1 MTLPIIAVLLIL
13 VLAIIL
19 FVTDKLRVDLV
30 AMLVLLTL
38 AITGLITPV
47 EALSGFSSPAVATAG
62 AVFVL
67 SGGLARTGVAEIVGR
82 QVLRLSG
89 KSELRLTA
97 VIMLTAGV
105 MSAFMNN
112 VGVAALL
119 LPVVLI
125 ICRQINIPPSK
136 LLIPLSFGCLLGGLM
151 TLIGTA
157 PNILANEIVQ
167 DFGLAGLQF
176 FDFLP
181 VGAAVMLAGVGYM
194 VFLGRHLLPN
204 RSAVM
209 SLSEQNGSPIDPTT
223 LFSLEERLALV
234 ELPVDSLL
242 AGKTLAQSRL
252 GRTLGLTV
260 LGLQRNGRKQMSI
273 QPDTVLQGNDQL
285 LALGRVERLEAL
297 GRRPFLLP
305 VAADPMVQQ
314 LISAEVELA
323 EWTVPLDSHL
333 VGQTL
338 AQIGLRRQ
346 YGLHVIALE
355 RQEGRR
361 RTRLSMVPL
370 QAGDRLLLQ
379 GRREALTAAQSQHPF
394 TNSLHGIDQNKAQV
408 GDFDLSESILLV
420 RVPEASPLVG
430 QSLTQ
435 SHLGQLFGLEA
446 LSLIRDGETTLL
458 PNPDSPLMVN
468 DLLLVAGDPAELEIM
483 RGLQGLRVKRQL
495 QMEQVELKSEAVGLV
510 EAILSPHTTLVN
522 KSLREIHFRE
532 KYEVTVLAIWRNGRA
547 HRSDL
552 ANMPLQ
558 FGDAFLLY
566 GSRAKIS
573 LLGSEPDFLLLQDD
587 VSTTAPRRHK
597 AGLAAAIMT
606 AVILTALIG
615 WLPIALAALTGAT
628 LMILAGCLNMEEA
641 YRYIDWRAVFLIAC
655 MLTMGVAMESSGAA
669 QLLAESMLSLVGQ
682 FGDIAILAGFFL
694 MTSLAAQV
702 MPSAVVM
709 VLMAPI
715 ALNLAAEVNI
725 SPYALIMIIAVAAS
739 TSFMSPVGHP
749 VNVLMMGPG
758 GYRFTDYT
766 KVGVP
771 LVIVALL
778 VTLLVLPVV
787 WPLRP

>member
-1 MTLPIIAVLLIL
+1 MTIPIIAVLS
-13 VLAIIL
+13 VLALAIVL
-19 FVTDKLRVDLV
+19 FVTDKMRVDLV

-38 AITGLITPV
+38 AITGLITPL
-47 EALSGFSSPAVATAG
+47 EALSGFSSPAVVTAG

-89 KSELRLTA
+89 KSEFRLTV

-125 ICRQINIPPSK
+125 ICRQIQIPPSK

-167 DFGLAGLQF
+167 DFGLDGLQF
-176 FDFLP
+176 FDFFP
-181 VGAAVMLAGVGYM
+181 VGSVVMLAGVGYM
-194 VFLGRHLLPN
+194 VFFGRHLLPN
-204 RSAVM
+204 RSAAVA
-209 SLSEQNGSPIDPTT
+209 LSAQNEDTTDPAL
-223 LFSLEERLALV
+223 LFSLAERLVLV
-234 ELPVDSLL
+234 ELPANSQL

-273 QPDTVLQGNDQL
+273 QADTVLQSNDQL
-285 LALGRVERLEAL
+285 LALGRLEGLKAL
-297 GRRPFLLP
+297 GNRPFLLP
-305 VAADPMVQQ
+305 VADDPMVQQ
-314 LISAEVELA
+314 LISAEVGLA
-323 EWTVPLDSHL
+323 EWIIPPDAPFI
-333 VGQTL
+333 GQTL
-338 AQIGLRRQ
+338 TQIGLRRR
-346 YGLHVIALE
+346 YGLHVISIE
-355 RQEGRR
+355 RQGKQQSVH
-361 RTRLSMVPL
+361 LSAIPL
-370 QAGDRLLLQ
+370 AAGDRLLIQ
-379 GRREALTAAQSQHPF
+379 GRRDALTAVQSQPLF
-394 TNSLHGIDQNKAQV
+394 ANSYRILKREEAHV
-408 GDFDLSESILLV
+408 GDFGFGESMMFV
-420 RVPEASPLVG
+420 RIPEASPLVG
-430 QSLTQ
+430 QSLAQ
-435 SHLGQLFGLEA
+435 SDLGQLFGLEA
-446 LSLIRDGETTLL
+446 VNLIRDNDTILL
-458 PNPDSPLMVN
+458 PDPDSPLKAN
-468 DLLLVAGDPAELEIM
+468 DLLLVEGDPAELDIV
-483 RGLQGLRVKRQL
+483 RGLQELQVKHQL
-495 QMEQVELKSEAVGLV
+495 QLNQVEFKSDAIGLV

-522 KSLREIHFRE
+522 KSLLDIHFRE
-532 KYEVTVLAIWRNGRA
+532 KYGVTVLAIWRNGRA
-547 HRSDL
+547 YRSNL

-566 GSRAKIS
+566 GPRSKID

-587 VSTTAPRRHK
+587 VPTAPRRHK
-597 AGLAAAIMT
+597 AGLAAAIMV
-606 AVILTALIG
+606 AVIASALIG
-615 WLPIALAALTGAT
+615 WLPIALAAMSGAT
-628 LMILAGCLNMEEA
+628 LMILTGCLNMEEA
-641 YRYIDWRAVFLIAC
+641 YRYIEWRAIFLIAC

-669 QLLAESMLSLVGQ
+669 QLLAEGMLSLVGE
-682 FGDIAILAGFFL
+682 FGDIAILAGFFM

-725 SPYALIMIIAVAAS
+725 SPYALIMLIAVAAS

-749 VNVLMMGPG
+749 VNVLIMGPG

-771 LVIVALL
+771 LVIVTLL
-778 VTLLVLPVV
+778 VTLLVLPLV
-787 WPLRP
+787 WTLRP

>member
-13 VLAIIL
+13 GLAIFL

-30 AMLVLLTL
+30 AMLVLLAL

-47 EALSGFSSPAVATAG
+47 EALSGFSSPAVVTAG

-89 KSELRLTA
+89 KSEFRLTA

-125 ICRQINIPPSK
+125 ICRQINMPPSK

-181 VGAAVMLAGVGYM
+181 VGAVVMLAGVGYM

-209 SLSEQNGSPIDPTT
+209 ALSEQNEDAIDPTL

-234 ELPVDSLL
+234 ELPADSLL

-260 LGLQRNGRKQMSI
+260 LGLQRDDQKQMSI

-305 VAADPMVQQ
+305 VADDPTVQQ
-314 LISAEVELA
+314 LISTEVGLA
-323 EWTVPLDSHL
+323 EWTIPPNSPL

-338 AQIGLRRQ
+338 AQTGLRRE
-346 YGLHVIALE
+346 YGLHVISID
-355 RQEGRR
+355 RQGAWQ
-361 RTRLSMVPL
+361 RTNLSTISL
-370 QAGDRLLLQ
+370 LAGDRLVMQ
-379 GRREALTAAQSQHPF
+379 GRHEVITAVQSQPPF
-394 TNSLHGIDQNKAQV
+394 KGSFHIIDQSEAKV
-408 GDFDLSESILLV
+408 GDFGLSESILLV
-420 RVPEASPLVG
+420 RIPEASPLVG

-435 SHLGQLFGLEA
+435 SHLSQLFGLEA
-446 LSLIRDGETTLL
+446 LSLIRNGETNLL
-458 PNPDSPLMVN
+458 PDPDSPLMAN
-468 DLLLVAGDPAELEIM
+468 DLLLVEGDPAELEIM
-483 RGLQGLRVKRQL
+483 RGLQGLRIRRQL
-495 QMEQVELKSEAVGLV
+495 QMAQVELESEAVGLV
-510 EAILSPHTTLVN
+510 EAVLSPHTTLVN
-522 KSLREIHFRE
+522 KSLRDLHFRE
-532 KYEVTVLAIWRNGRA
+532 KYGVTVLAIWRNGRA
-547 HRSDL
+547 YRSSL

-566 GSRAKIS
+566 GPRAKIS
-573 LLGSEPDFLLLQDD
+573 LLGSEPDFLLLQDE
-587 VSTTAPRRHK
+587 VPTAPRRHK

-615 WLPIALAALTGAT
+615 WLPIALAALAGAAMMVLT
-628 LMILAGCLNMEEA
+628 GCLNMEEA
-641 YRYIDWRAVFLIAC
+641 YRYIEWRAIFLIAC
-655 MLTMGVAMESSGAA
+655 MLTMGIAMETSGAA
-669 QLLAESMLSLVGQ
+669 QLLAEGMLSLVGE

-725 SPYALIMIIAVAAS
+725 SPYALIMLIAVAAS

-778 VTLLVLPVV
+778 ITLLVLPLV

>member
-1 MTLPIIAVLLIL
+1 MTVPIIAVLSIL
-13 VLAIIL
+13 ALAIVL

-38 AITGLITPV
+38 AITGLITPL
-47 EALSGFSSPAVATAG
+47 EALAGFSSPAVITTG

-67 SGGLARTGVAEIVGR
+67 SGGLSRTGVAEIVGR

-89 KSELRLTA
+89 KSEFRLTA

-125 ICRQINIPPSK
+125 ICRQVHIPPSK

-167 DFGLAGLQF
+167 DFGLNGLQF
-176 FDFLP
+176 FDFFP
-181 VGAAVMLAGVGYM
+181 VGAVVMLTGVGYM
-194 VFLGRHLLPN
+194 VFFGRHLLPN
-204 RSAVM
+204 RSATVT
-209 SLSEQNGSPIDPTT
+209 LSAQNEDTTDPAL
-223 LFSLEERLALV
+223 LFSLAERLVLV
-234 ELPVDSLL
+234 ELPADSQL

-273 QPDTVLQGNDQL
+273 QADTVLQSNDQL
-285 LALGRVERLEAL
+285 LALGRIEGLEAL

-305 VAADPMVQQ
+305 VADDDPRIQQ
-314 LISAEVELA
+314 LISAEVGLA
-323 EWTVPLDSHL
+323 EWTVPPDSPL
-333 VGQTL
+333 IGQTL
-338 AQIGLRRQ
+338 VQIGLRRQ
-346 YGLHVIALE
+346 YGLHVISID
-355 RQEGRR
+355 RQGEQKH
-361 RTRLSMVPL
+361 THLSAFPL
-370 QAGDRLLLQ
+370 QAGDQLLIQ
-379 GRREALTAAQSQHPF
+379 GQREALTAVQTQPPF
-394 TNSLHGIDQNKAQV
+394 IGSFRILDQKEAQV
-408 GDFDLSESILLV
+408 GDFGFSESTLLV
-420 RVPEASPLVG
+420 RIPEASPLVG
-430 QSLTQ
+430 QSLAQ
-435 SHLGQLFGLEA
+435 SDLGQLFGLEA
-446 LSLIRDGETTLL
+446 VNLSRDGETILL
-458 PNPDSPLMVN
+458 PNPDSPLKAN
-468 DLLLVAGDPAELEIM
+468 DLLLVGGDPAELEIV
-483 RGLQGLRVKRQL
+483 RGLQGLQVKHQL
-495 QMEQVELKSEAVGLV
+495 QLNQVEFKSEAIGLV
-510 EAILSPHTTLVN
+510 EAILSPHATLVN
-522 KSLREIHFRE
+522 KSLRDIHFRE
-532 KYEVTVLAIWRNGRA
+532 KYGVTVLAIWRNGRA
-547 HRSDL
+547 YRSNL

-566 GSRAKIS
+566 GPRNKIE
-573 LLGSEPDFLLLQDD
+573 LLGSEPDFLLLHDD
-587 VSTTAPRRHK
+587 VPTAPRRHK
-597 AGLAAAIMT
+597 AGVAAAIMF
-606 AVILTALIG
+606 AVIASALFG

-628 LMILAGCLNMEEA
+628 LMVLTGCLNMEET
-641 YRYIDWRAVFLIAC
+641 YRYIEWRAIFLIAC

-669 QLLAESMLSLVGQ
+669 QLLAEGMLSLVGE
-682 FGDIAILAGFFL
+682 FGDIAILAGFFM
-694 MTSLAAQV
+694 MTSLGAQV

-725 SPYALIMIIAVAAS
+725 SPYALIMLIAVAAS

-771 LVIVALL
+771 LVIVTLL
-778 VTLLVLPVV
+778 VTLLVLPLV
-787 WPLRP
+787 WTLRP